1 MKKSNQYVLKIVGCM
16 VFVMICAI
24 IVFTYQDFPARLMAA
39 ILGVVITATITV
51 VLLDGQ
57 SKKEQTAKRNS
68 KVFEEKLKIYQNF
81 LSTLYD
87 VVKDRKLTE
96 EEKLQLEFQTSLV
109 AMHCKPKSLNLVSAA
124 VRNVISSFCP
134 SNEKE
139 KQKSQGNIP
148 LLESLLSVVEALRID
163 LYGVDKEKD
172 AYILNQY
179 NDSVGKEHYIV
190 YIDADKIV
198 VDTLGDSLQVYPL
211 GKVETYQYLPNV
223 DFNDGKFSME
233 RYNSTDCTI
242 KADTAKKQIMVSDD
256 TFYPKGKIVK
266 FSELKAYKR
275 DYVLIPTT
283 QQTLIAF
290 LNKKMEVYTG
300 NPADIREDERGFALD
315 YVGQCRDYLSGM
327 PGGLPDDLVFEVCSY
342 NARMDFHGKLT
353 SKSNIVNISGV
364 EIPVTAFGTPEIDSY
379 YQKVIEELHPTY
391 YWNCQNCYKV
401 VKSETKPESG
411 LCEANF
417 FTGSMSTWTFHRW
430 VRLCKVG
437 SAHTYQCQNCGI
449 QVQTNDVPQ
458 MGACRE
464 GANHVWNQ
472 LQ

>member
-1 MKKSNQYVLKIVGCM
+1 MKN
-16 VFVMICAI
+16 
-24 IVFTYQDFPARLMAA
+24 RL
-39 ILGVVITATITV
+39 TIF
-51 VLLDGQ
+51 LM
-57 SKKEQTAKRNS
+57 
-68 KVFEEKLKIYQNF
+68 F
-81 LSTLYD
+81 LSMILT
-87 VVKDRKLTE
+87 VSCGKDYNALFQERITE
-96 EEKLQLEFQTSLV
+96 
-109 AMHCKPKSLNLVSAA
+109 LN
-124 VRNVISSFCP
+124 
-134 SNEKE
+134 KE
-139 KQKSQGNIP
+139 GK
-148 LLESLLSVVEALRID
+148 
-163 LYGVDKEKD
+163 
-172 AYILNQY
+172 YILNQY

-211 GKVETYQYLPNV
+211 GKVETYQYLPDV
-223 DFNDGKFSME
+223 DFNDGKFSLK

-256 TFYPKGKIVK
+256 TFYPKGEIVK

-290 LNKKMEVYTG
+290 LNKKMEIYTG
-300 NPADIREDERGFALD
+300 NPVDIREDERGFVLD

-327 PGGLPDDLVFEVCSY
+327 PGGLPAELVFEVCSY
-342 NARMDFHGKLT
+342 NARMDFHGKIT

-411 LCEANF
+411 FCEDNF
-417 FTGSMSTWTFHRW
+417 FTGSTSTWTFHHW
-430 VRLCKVG
+430 VRLCKAG
-437 SAHTYQCQNCGI
+437 TAYTYQCQNCGI
-449 QVQTNDVPQ
+449 QLQTNDVPK
-458 MGACRE
+458 MGACRY